1 MINKGNSQITKV
13 MAREILDSRGNP
25 TVEAEVSLACG
36 VTARAGVP
44 SGASTGSREALEMCD
59 GDAERFGGKGV
70 LKAAAMAAG
79 LPLYQYLGGACPGR
93 LPVPMLNIMNGG
105 AHARWQ
111 GSDFQEGG
119 AHARWQG
126 SDFQEFHGLP
136 LWRRKLPGG
145 APLDQRDIPRITLS
159 ADGRRPPCGHR
170 R

>member
-44 SGASTGSREALEMCD
+44 SGASTGSREALEMRD
-59 GDAERFGGKGV
+59 GDAERFGGKGL

-93 LPVPMLNIMNGG
+93 LPVPMLNIMN
-105 AHARWQ
+105 
-111 GSDFQEGG
+111 GG